1 MMISSVTTKDAVAT
15 TSDTSS
21 SSSLSDATSLGKDE
35 FLTLLIAQLEN
46 QDPLEP
52 MENTEFASQLAQFS
66 SLEQMTN
73 VNTNLESIMA
83 VQETANQ
90 LSVLGF
96 IGKEITYSDGSGI
109 VTGISYDADGTY
121 LMIGDT
127 SVNINDVTQVE

>member
-1 MMISSVTTKDAVAT
+1 MMISSVTTKDAVTA

-21 SSSLSDATSLGKDE
+21 SSSVSDAASLGKDE

-66 SLEQMTN
+66 TLEQMTN

-83 VQETANQ
+83 AQETANQ
-90 LSVLGF
+90 VSLLGF
-96 IGKEITYSDGSGI
+96 IGKEITYSDGSGT
-109 VTGISYDADGTY
+109 VTGISYDTDGTY

-127 SVNINDVTQVE
+127 SVNINDVTQVN